1 MITRKSQRFS
11 VTLPCSFM
19 NDQFTG
25 EGTVLDLSMEGCK
38 VSSNRP
44 VIDVYMEMFIYL
56 PEQIPPLPVELAVIR
71 WSKGPILGLEFIRIA
86 DRHQARLRQHLQDLE
101 RTLTTALD
109 VIPRPCNNAEDK
121 NKEIVKTG

>member
-1 MITRKSQRFS
+1 
-11 VTLPCSFM
+11 M
-19 NDQFTG
+19 NDQFSG

-86 DRHQARLRQHLQDLE
+86 DRHQARLRQHLQELE
-101 RTLTTALD
+101 RTLMMSLDDVTRAL
-109 VIPRPCNNAEDK
+109 
-121 NKEIVKTG
+121 

>member
-11 VTLPCSFM
+11 VTLPCTFM
-19 NDQFTG
+19 NDQFSG

-38 VSSNRP
+38 ITSNMS
-44 VIDVYMEMFIYL
+44 VIDMYMEMFIYL

-86 DRHQARLRQHLQDLE
+86 DRHQARLRQHLQELE
-101 RTLTTALD
+101 RTLMMSLDDVTRAL
-109 VIPRPCNNAEDK
+109 
-121 NKEIVKTG
+121 

>member
-1 MITRKSQRFS
+1 MIRRKSQRFS
-11 VTLPCSFM
+11 VKLQCSFM
-19 NDQFTG
+19 NDQFVG

-38 VSSNRP
+38 VFSDRS
-44 VIDVYMEMFIYL
+44 VVVVYMEMFIYL

>member
-1 MITRKSQRFS
+1 
-11 VTLPCSFM
+11 M

-44 VIDVYMEMFIYL
+44 VIDVYMEMFIYF

-101 RTLTTALD
+101 RTLMMSLD
-109 VIPRPCNNAEDK
+109 DVTR
-121 NKEIVKTG
+121 TL

>member
-11 VTLPCSFM
+11 VKLPCSFM

-44 VIDVYMEMFIYL
+44 VIDVYMEMFIYF

-101 RTLTTALD
+101 RTLMMSLDDVTRAL
-109 VIPRPCNNAEDK
+109 
-121 NKEIVKTG
+121 